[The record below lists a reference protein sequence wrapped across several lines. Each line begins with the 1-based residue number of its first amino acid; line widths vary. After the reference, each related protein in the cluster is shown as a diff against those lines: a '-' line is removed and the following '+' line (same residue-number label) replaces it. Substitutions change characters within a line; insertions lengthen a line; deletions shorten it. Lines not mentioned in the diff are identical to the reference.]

1 MNNAVNKLIV
11 LQSLFLVGCGSQNL
25 VIDTYIPKPLV
36 ERYDTITAELTFDEE
51 IKNFIFSP
59 EQLQKRE
66 ASVEINF
73 GNTQA
78 KLFENIFSSFFS
90 INGAVS
96 TSDESSKHILIDINL
111 DKFEYLTPQM
121 AANQKY
127 SVWFKYSI
135 QIQDVN
141 QRAIDE
147 WTITGY
153 GEQETGVFEGND
165 AFKKAIQIALRDTGA
180 NLSIKAQD
188 ELDKITELIG

>member
-1 MNNAVNKLIV
+1 MNNAVKKIII
-11 LQSLFLVGCGSQNL
+11 LQSLLLIGCGSQNL
-25 VIDTYIPKPLV
+25 VIETYIPKPLV
-36 ERYDTITAELTFDEE
+36 KKYESITANLTFDEE
-51 IKNFIFSP
+51 IKNFIFTP

-78 KLFENIFSSFFS
+78 KLFENIFSSFFQ
-90 INGAVS
+90 INALEKNP
-96 TSDESSKHILIDINL
+96 DESSKLLLIDIKL

-135 QIQDVN
+135 QIQDKDE
-141 QRAIDE
+141 RAIDD
-147 WTITGY
+147 WIITGY
-153 GEQETGVFEGND
+153 GEQETGVFSGDE
-165 AFKKAIQIALRDTGA
+165 AFKRAIQIALRDTGA

-188 ELDKITELIG
+188 ELDKITDMIG

>member
-1 MNNAVNKLIV
+1 MNNAVKKLLI
-11 LQSLFLVGCGSQNL
+11 LQSLFLIGCGSQNL

-36 ERYDTITAELTFDEE
+36 KNYENITASLTFDEE
-51 IKNFIFSP
+51 INNFIFTP

-90 INGAVS
+90 INGQK
-96 TSDESSKHILIDINL
+96 TNSDELSKLILIDIKL

-135 QIQDVN
+135 QILDQN
-141 QRAIDE
+141 ERAIDD
-147 WTITGY
+147 WIITGY
-153 GEQETGVFEGND
+153 GEQETGVFQGDE
-165 AFKKAIQIALRDTGA
+165 AFKRAIQIALRDTGA

-188 ELDKITELIG
+188 ELDNITDMIG

>member
-1 MNNAVNKLIV
+1 MNNAVKKIIV
-11 LQSLFLVGCGSQNL
+11 LQSLFLIGCGSQNL
-25 VIDTYIPKPLV
+25 VIDTFIPKPLV
-36 ERYDTITAELTFDEE
+36 NKHENISAKLTFDEE
-51 IKNFIFSP
+51 IENFIFTP

-90 INGAVS
+90 INPQEAAPDKS
-96 TSDESSKHILIDINL
+96 QKLILIDIKL

-135 QIQDVN
+135 QIQDEN
-141 QRAIDE
+141 KRAIDT
-147 WTITGY
+147 WVITGY
-153 GEQETGVFEGND
+153 GEQETGVFQGDE
-165 AFKKAIQIALRDTGA
+165 AFKRSIRIAMRDIGA

-188 ELDKITELIG
+188 ELDKITDMIG

>member
-1 MNNAVNKLIV
+1 MNNAVKKIIV
-11 LQSLFLVGCGSQNL
+11 LQSLFLIGCGSQNL
-25 VIDTYIPKPLV
+25 VIDTFIPKPLV
-36 ERYDTITAELTFDEE
+36 NKHENISAKLTFDEE
-51 IKNFIFSP
+51 IENFIFTP

-90 INGAVS
+90 INPQEAAP
-96 TSDESSKHILIDINL
+96 DESQKLILIDIKL

-135 QIQDVN
+135 QIQDEN
-141 QRAIDE
+141 KRAIDT
-147 WTITGY
+147 WVITGY
-153 GEQETGVFEGND
+153 GEQETGVFQGDE
-165 AFKKAIQIALRDTGA
+165 AFKRSIRIAMRDIGA

-188 ELDKITELIG
+188 ELDKITDMIG

>member
-1 MNNAVNKLIV
+1 MNNAVKKLLI
-11 LQSLFLVGCGSQNL
+11 LKSLFLIGCGSQNL
-25 VIDTYIPKPLV
+25 VIHTDIPKPLV
-36 ERYDTITAELTFDEE
+36 KNYESITANLTFDEE
-51 IKNFIFSP
+51 IKNFIFTP

-90 INGAVS
+90 INGQK
-96 TSDESSKHILIDINL
+96 TNSDELSKLILIDIKL

-135 QIQDVN
+135 QILDEN
-141 QRAIDE
+141 ERAIDD
-147 WTITGY
+147 WIITGY
-153 GEQETGVFEGND
+153 GEQETGVFQGDE
-165 AFKKAIQIALRDTGA
+165 AFKRAIQVALRDTGA

-188 ELDKITELIG
+188 ELDNITDMIG

>member
-1 MNNAVNKLIV
+1 MNNAVKIIIILHSLLLI
-11 LQSLFLVGCGSQNL
+11 GCGSQNL
-25 VIDTYIPKPLV
+25 VIETYIPKPLV
-36 ERYDTITAELTFDEE
+36 KKYESITANLTFDEE
-51 IKNFIFSP
+51 IKNFIFTP

-78 KLFENIFSSFFS
+78 KLFENIFSSFFP
-90 INGAVS
+90 INILEKNR
-96 TSDESSKHILIDINL
+96 DELPNLILIDVKL

-135 QIQDVN
+135 QIQDEN
-141 QRAIDE
+141 KRAIGD
-147 WTITGY
+147 WIITGY
-153 GEQETGVFEGND
+153 GEQETGVFSGDE
-165 AFKKAIQIALRDTGA
+165 AFKRAIQIALRDTGA

-188 ELDKITELIG
+188 ELDKITDMIG

>member
-1 MNNAVNKLIV
+1 MNFFYN
-11 LQSLFLVGCGSQNL
+11 
-25 VIDTYIPKPLV
+25 
-36 ERYDTITAELTFDEE
+36 FDEK
-51 IKNFIFSP
+51 INNFIFTP

-78 KLFENIFSSFFS
+78 KLFENIFSSFFP
-90 INGAVS
+90 INS
-96 TSDESSKHILIDINL
+96 LEKNRDELSNLILIDVKL

-135 QIQDVN
+135 QIQDEN
-141 QRAIDE
+141 KRAIDD
-147 WTITGY
+147 WIITGY
-153 GEQETGVFEGND
+153 GEQETGVFSGDE

-180 NLSIKAQD
+180 NLSIKAKD
-188 ELDKITELIG
+188 ELDKITNMIG

>member
-1 MNNAVNKLIV
+1 MNNAVNKIII
-11 LQSLFLVGCGSQNL
+11 LQSLLLVGCGSQNL
-25 VIDTYIPKPLV
+25 VIDAYIPKPLV
-36 ERYDTITAELTFDEE
+36 ERYDTITAELTFDEQ

-78 KLFENIFSSFFS
+78 NLFENIFSSFFS

-141 QRAIDE
+141 QRALDE

-153 GEQETGVFEGND
+153 GEQETGVFEGSD

-188 ELDKITELIG
+188 ELDKITDLIG

>member
-1 MNNAVNKLIV
+1 MNNAVKKLLI
-11 LQSLFLVGCGSQNL
+11 LQSLFLIGCGSQNL

-36 ERYDTITAELTFDEE
+36 KNYENITANITFDEE
-51 IKNFIFSP
+51 IKNFTFTP

-90 INGAVS
+90 INLQE
-96 TSDESSKHILIDINL
+96 TNSDELSKLILIDIKL

-135 QIQDVN
+135 QILDEN
-141 QRAIDE
+141 ERAIDD
-147 WTITGY
+147 WIITGY
-153 GEQETGVFEGND
+153 GEQETGVFQGDE
-165 AFKKAIQIALRDTGA
+165 AFKRAIQIALRDTGA

-188 ELDKITELIG
+188 ELDNITDMIG

>member
-1 MNNAVNKLIV
+1 MNNAVKKLLI
-11 LQSLFLVGCGSQNL
+11 LQSLFLIGCGSQNL

-36 ERYDTITAELTFDEE
+36 KNYENITANITFDEE
-51 IKNFIFSP
+51 IKNFTFTP

-90 INGAVS
+90 INLQE
-96 TSDESSKHILIDINL
+96 TNSDELSKLILIDIKL

-135 QIQDVN
+135 QILDEN
-141 QRAIDE
+141 ERAIDD
-147 WTITGY
+147 WIITGY
-153 GEQETGVFEGND
+153 GEQETGVFQGDE
-165 AFKKAIQIALRDTGA
+165 AFKRAIQIALRDTGA
-180 NLSIKAQD
+180 NLSIKTQD
-188 ELDKITELIG
+188 ELDNITDMIG